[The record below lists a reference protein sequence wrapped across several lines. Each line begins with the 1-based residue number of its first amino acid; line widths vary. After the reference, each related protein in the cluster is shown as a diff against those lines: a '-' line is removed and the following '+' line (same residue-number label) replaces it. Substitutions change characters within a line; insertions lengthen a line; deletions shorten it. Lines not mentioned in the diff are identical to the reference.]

1 VKSSLGGLFQSIN
14 TNTTPY
20 KPRRNKTQQEKIF
33 SASKALS
40 NRSIISKLEVER
52 KFVPS
57 PLLKKYAREAATT
70 PRIYVT
76 PATGRNPSVTFT
88 RLPRKSITD
97 KYFDLKG
104 QLEQKG
110 IWVRWR
116 KEQTTTQDGVGIIAS
131 QTSWEAKV
139 KQGGN
144 FVDLQFVE
152 AKGRDAVETLM
163 AEAGVC
169 RSIYDLSFQLGFV
182 ADRVGWT
189 VNGYNGEEEVDDTAA
204 MSLVLDTM
212 SAALEGPNGEHSTFM
227 HHQVGELEL
236 EMAITTT
243 IDEDEARTVHEPA
256 IKSEHGLACVSQAE
270 AMRELLTTFMSTYP
284 GILEAGESPV
294 GKITAYMQRKQ
305 TLAARSERANAIDR
319 LANMSEVQYERL
331 MESFKTKCKL

>member
-1 VKSSLGGLFQSIN
+1 M
-14 TNTTPY
+14 
-20 KPRRNKTQQEKIF
+20 F
-33 SASKALS
+33 SASKALNKS
-40 NRSIISKLEVER
+40 SIISRLEVEH

-70 PRIYVT
+70 PRIHVAPPT
-76 PATGRNPSVTFT
+76 RRDPSVTLT
-88 RLPRKSITD
+88 SLPRKRITD

-116 KEQTTTQDGVGIIAS
+116 KEQTTTHDGVDAIAS

-144 FVDLQFVE
+144 FLDSQFVE
-152 AKGRDAVETLM
+152 AKGRDAVENLI

-169 RSIYDLSFQLGFV
+169 RSIYDLRFQSGFV

-189 VNGYNGEEEVDDTAA
+189 VNGYNGENEVDDTAA

-236 EMAITTT
+236 GMTIKTT
-243 IDEDEARTVHEPA
+243 
-256 IKSEHGLACVSQAE
+256 LADADDVYIAQNSAMDSQHRSTCASQAE
-270 AMRELLTTFMSTYP
+270 AMRGLLITFMSTYP
-284 GILEAGESPV
+284 SILEASQSPV
-294 GKITAYMQRKQ
+294 GKITAYMRRKQ
-305 TLAARSERANAIDR
+305 TLAARPERANTIDK